1 MFDLPLT
8 EENSF
13 YPDFTIIPNDV
24 LLKAKMLYIN
34 YPNNPTGQTATREFF
49 EKVIG
54 FAKDNNIIVVH
65 DAAYAALVYSE
76 GPLSF
81 LSVEGAIDVGVEIHS
96 MSKAFNMTGWRMG
109 VVVGHERI
117 LSAYGT
123 VKDNTDS
130 RQFRAI
136 QKRQGLHCSIRKSQ
150 MQMLISIQGDLTCL
164 SVL

>member
-1 MFDLPLT
+1 MLPQCFINEGDYILQTVLGYPIMATHTKNLGGRVFDLPLT
-8 EENSF
+8 EESSF

-109 VVVGHERI
+109 VVVGMKGYFP
-117 LSAYGT
+117 L
-123 VKDNTDS
+123 
-130 RQFRAI
+130 
-136 QKRQGLHCSIRKSQ
+136 
-150 MQMLISIQGDLTCL
+150 M
-164 SVL
+164 VL